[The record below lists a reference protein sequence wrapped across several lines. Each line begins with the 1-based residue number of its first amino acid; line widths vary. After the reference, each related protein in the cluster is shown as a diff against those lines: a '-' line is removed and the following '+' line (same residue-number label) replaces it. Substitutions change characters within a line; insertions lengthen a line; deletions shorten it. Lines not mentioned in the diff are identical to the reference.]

1 MRVLGIGAR
10 VDLGS
15 LYLGLMREGHEVR
28 VHASGPASAGAFGGL
43 VETVADWRAEL
54 GWVGRDGAVLF
65 ERVGQGALQDELR
78 AAGYRVV
85 GGSSL
90 GDRLEY
96 DRAFGQRVLRDAGLR
111 TARSVA
117 FPGPADAAAWLARNP
132 GRFVLKHDNN
142 ARATVVGEHPAG
154 DDLRW
159 VLGRTPPGRVLLME
173 RLDGVEVGVGAYFD
187 GRRFLRPACIDFEH
201 KRFFPG
207 EMGEM
212 TGEMGTLAG
221 FEGAERL
228 FGATLDRVAPLLA
241 RAGHVGYVNLNTI
254 VDERGPW
261 PLEFTCRFGDP
272 GFAVL
277 APLQRDGWGDLLG
290 RMLDGGGHE
299 RFAVLPGW
307 SVGIVLTVPP
317 FPKEDAASQ
326 PEDDLPLF
334 FREPPGAEEMARH
347 HHPCDVRLEG
357 GRLLARRRT
366 GRAMVV
372 TGTGATVQ
380 EAQAGAQARA
390 RNVIAPDLR
399 WRADIGDRFLLRDG
413 ARLEELGWLPAPS
426 RPAAAAAGPGLRAV

>member
-15 LYLGLMREGHEVR
+15 LYLALLREGHEVR
-28 VHASGPASAGAFGGL
+28 VHASDPTAAGAFGGL
-43 VETVADWRAEL
+43 VETVPDWRAEL
-54 GWVGRDGAVLF
+54 GWVGRDGVVLF
-65 ERVGQGALQDELR
+65 EKVGEGKLQDELR

-85 GGSSL
+85 GGSAL
-90 GDRLEY
+90 ADRLEY
-96 DRAFGQRVLRDAGLR
+96 DRAFGQRALRDAGLR
-111 TARSVA
+111 IAESRGFA
-117 FPGPADAAAWLARNP
+117 GPAEAAAWLARNP

-154 DDLRW
+154 DDLLW

-173 RLDGVEVGVGAYFD
+173 RLEGVEVGVGAYFN
-187 GRRFLRPACIDFEH
+187 GQRFLRPACVDFEH

-212 TGEMGTLAG
+212 TTEMGTLAG
-221 FEGAERL
+221 FEGSERL
-228 FGATLDRVAPLLA
+228 FEATLDRVAPLLA
-241 RAGHVGYVNLNTI
+241 GAGHVGYVNLNMI
-254 VDERGPW
+254 IDERGAW

-277 APLQRDGWGDLLG
+277 APLQRDGWGALFE

-299 RFAVLPGW
+299 RFAALPGW

-317 FPKEDAASQ
+317 FPREDAANP
-326 PEDDLPLF
+326 PEDDPPLF
-334 FREPPGAEEMARH
+334 YREPPGAEELARH
-347 HHPCDVRLEG
+347 HHPCDVRLEN

-372 TGTGATVQ
+372 TGTGATVE
-380 EAQAGAQARA
+380 EAQAGARARA
-390 RNVIAPDLR
+390 GNVIAPDLR
-399 WRADIGDRFLLRDG
+399 WRADIGNRFLLRDG
-413 ARLEELGWLPAPS
+413 ARLRALGWLQP
-426 RPAAAAAGPGLRAV
+426 V

>member
-1 MRVLGIGAR
+1 
-10 VDLGS
+10 
-15 LYLGLMREGHEVR
+15 
-28 VHASGPASAGAFGGL
+28 
-43 VETVADWRAEL
+43 
-54 GWVGRDGAVLF
+54 
-65 ERVGQGALQDELR
+65 VGQGALQDELR
-78 AAGYRVV
+78 AAGHRVV

-96 DRAFGQRVLRDAGLR
+96 DRAFGQRALRDAGLR
-111 TARSVA
+111 IAESRA
-117 FPGPADAAAWLARNP
+117 FPGPAEAAAWLARNP

-173 RLDGVEVGVGAYFD
+173 RLEGVEVGVGAYFD

-221 FEGAERL
+221 FEGSGRL
-228 FGATLDRVAPLLA
+228 FEATLDRVAPLLA
-241 RAGHVGYVNLNTI
+241 GAGHVGYVNLNMI
-254 VDERGPW
+254 VDERGAW

-277 APLQRDGWGDLLG
+277 APLQRDGWGDLFE
-290 RMLDGGGHE
+290 RMLDGGGQE
-299 RFAVLPGW
+299 RFATLPGW

-317 FPKEDAASQ
+317 FPREDATA
-326 PEDDLPLF
+326 PPGDDLPLF
-334 FREPPGAEEMARH
+334 YREPPGAEELARH

-357 GRLLARRRT
+357 RRLLVRRRT

-372 TGTGATVQ
+372 TGTGATVE
-380 EAQAGAQARA
+380 EAQAAARARA

-399 WRADIGDRFLLRDG
+399 WRADIGDRFLLGDG
-413 ARLEELGWLPAPS
+413 VRLRALGWLPAPGT
-426 RPAAAAAGPGLRAV
+426 AGVVGVGPDAV